1 MFKLM
6 AVFIYIL
13 IKMNR
18 LLTKT
23 VDKVTVM

>member
-6 AVFIYIL
+6 VVFIYIL
-13 IKMNR
+13 IKMNK

>member
-6 AVFIYIL
+6 VVFIYIL